1 MQQSPEWPVLI
12 HRATWFPNKIA
23 CGYRVPGREEFINH
37 PYSSLPVSQQGNQ
50 LQKQGDRLLYWGHN
64 CVLPKDT
71 EQGKR
76 DHPSVL

>member
-23 CGYRVPGREEFINH
+23 CGYRVPGREEFITH
-37 PYSSLPVSQQGNQ
+37 SYSSLPVSQQGNQ

-71 EQGKR
+71 EQGTR
-76 DHPSVL
+76 DHPSAL